1 MPELKKEFLDTGIAK
16 IEFRHFPLD
25 IAAFNA
31 SKVAQCKNDGNSDI
45 LESLYANQQKW
56 VKGSSIQE
64 ANKNLQKFLK
74 NEGFSIDFDS
84 CVNNKEIED
93 FVLNDR
99 IDGSKN
105 FKVSSTPTIIIN
117 NKKFEKAL
125 TYKNL
130 KKALEKEVE
139 LKYDLERNVNLVSFR
154 RGKIDISFNE
164 KLNKNFIKNLTEKL
178 LIWTGERWIISLSQ
192 EIGQKTL
199 YESRLENSKNEFLS
213 AKNNKI
219 TKEVMG
225 YFSDAEISRIEKMDK
240 SDD

>member
-1 MPELKKEFLDTGIAK
+1 MKKLITLFLFIFSIHTSLISDSSSNEIKRIVIGNENAKISIIAYESLTCSHCANFHIDVLPDLKKEYIDTGIAK

-99 IDGSKN
+99 IDGTKN

-130 KKALEKEVE
+130 KKALEK
-139 LKYDLERNVNLVSFR
+139 
-154 RGKIDISFNE
+154 
-164 KLNKNFIKNLTEKL
+164 
-178 LIWTGERWIISLSQ
+178 LI
-192 EIGQKTL
+192 
-199 YESRLENSKNEFLS
+199 
-213 AKNNKI
+213 
-219 TKEVMG
+219 
-225 YFSDAEISRIEKMDK
+225 
-240 SDD
+240 

>member
-1 MPELKKEFLDTGIAK
+1 MKKIILLLLILFTTALNLQAEEIKRITVGNKDAKITIIAFESLTCSHCANFHKNVFPELKKEFLDTGIAK

-74 NEGFSIDFDS
+74 NEGFSIDFDT

-99 IDGSKN
+99 IDGTKN
-105 FKVSSTPTIIIN
+105 FKVNSTPTIIIN

-130 KKALEKEVE
+130 KKALEK
-139 LKYDLERNVNLVSFR
+139 
-154 RGKIDISFNE
+154 
-164 KLNKNFIKNLTEKL
+164 
-178 LIWTGERWIISLSQ
+178 LI
-192 EIGQKTL
+192 
-199 YESRLENSKNEFLS
+199 
-213 AKNNKI
+213 
-219 TKEVMG
+219 
-225 YFSDAEISRIEKMDK
+225 
-240 SDD
+240 

>member
-1 MPELKKEFLDTGIAK
+1 MKKIIFLLLILFTTVLNVQAEEIKRITVGNKDAKITIIAFESLTCSHCANFHKNVFPELKKEFLDTGLAK

-99 IDGSKN
+99 IDGTKN

-130 KKALEKEVE
+130 KKALEK
-139 LKYDLERNVNLVSFR
+139 
-154 RGKIDISFNE
+154 
-164 KLNKNFIKNLTEKL
+164 
-178 LIWTGERWIISLSQ
+178 LI
-192 EIGQKTL
+192 
-199 YESRLENSKNEFLS
+199 
-213 AKNNKI
+213 
-219 TKEVMG
+219 
-225 YFSDAEISRIEKMDK
+225 
-240 SDD
+240 